1 MGQASPQPIV
11 MTTLAASTEEELL
24 LPLEIEVL
32 YYWSSYY
39 CSVYWLARELVM
51 VAPVLG
57 KR

>member
-1 MGQASPQPIV
+1 